1 MGAQRG
7 LPARRARAGLL
18 SSARLRAALAAV
30 AALGALGSQAPRAA
44 GAPAGRRAEASP
56 ASASTSAGAGSWSA
70 PAALGDCAA
79 AGPARAVFPRDRP
92 THATGRGAVVWSG
105 ASACPGGGS
114 TLVSAIGRDDVPGRP
129 SAARAAGAGKLS
141 LRAPLAVAPA
151 PHGQIVIAGSS
162 PASTGG
168 GRLAQGSAGGAFS
181 TLGTLAGA
189 ASQNALATGYLGDV
203 AAASPTGGAS
213 GRAGARIDVERY
225 FSHKLSPSRIVP
237 AQDGSIQALTV
248 SLDFRTDA
256 IAVWRQRGA
265 LYARDLP
272 ASGRPQP
279 TQRLAGAGPAPRVTA
294 LISDDNRAIVAW
306 ADERAGTTSV
316 YLDASSSGVRFG
328 RARLLERFAD
338 PAGLA
343 YPSTSPRL
351 VRLSSE
357 SVMMAWSGAQHGRWV
372 VRTAAIDLNGLRRIS
387 TISDARA
394 DSLLS
399 DLQPGP
405 DGEAI
410 ALWTEPQRT
419 AGGHLDVREQAVLAA
434 RGIDAFPGMTI
445 FGAPEQIVT
454 TGPNDNATLAF
465 DPATDRALAVWRGEG
480 GAVEYAIRASSHR

>member
-1 MGAQRG
+1 
-7 LPARRARAGLL
+7 L
-18 SSARLRAALAAV
+18 ARLPPALAAG
-30 AALGALGSQAPRAA
+30 AALGALGLLAPGAA
-44 GAPAGRRAEASP
+44 GAPAGAL
-56 ASASTSAGAGSWSA
+56 ASASPSVASATPGAGAWSV
-70 PAALGDCAA
+70 PAALSACAA
-79 AGPARAVFPRDRP
+79 VGPARAVFPRDKP
-92 THATGRGAVVWSG
+92 THATGRGAIVWSG
-105 ASACPGGGS
+105 ASACPGGAG
-114 TLVSAIGRDDVPGRP
+114 TLVSAIGRDDVPAMP
-129 SAARAAGAGKLS
+129 SPARAPGGAKLS
-141 LRAPLAVAPA
+141 LRPPLAVAPA
-151 PHGQIVIAGSS
+151 PHGQLVIAGSP

-168 GRLAQGSAGGAFS
+168 GQLVQGSAGGPFS

-225 FSHKLSPSRIVP
+225 FARGLSPSRIVP
-237 AQDGSIQALTV
+237 AQDGAVQALTV

-265 LYARDLP
+265 LYAHDLP

-279 TQRLAGAGPAPRVTA
+279 TQRLAGAGPAPRVAA

-306 ADERAGTTSV
+306 ADERAGATSV
-316 YLDASSSGVRFG
+316 YLDVSSEGVRFG
-328 RARLLERFAD
+328 RPRLLERFAD

-343 YPSTSPRL
+343 YPATSPRL

-357 SVMMAWSGAQHGRWV
+357 SVMMAWSGAEHGRWV

-387 TISDARA
+387 TVSDAHA

-419 AGGHLDVREQAVLAA
+419 ADGRLDVRDQALLAA
-434 RGIDAFPGMTI
+434 RGIDAYPGRTI
-445 FGAPEQIVT
+445 FAAPEQIAAA
-454 TGPNDNATLAF
+454 GPTEDATLAF
-465 DPATDRALAVWRGEG
+465 DPASDRALALWRGER
-480 GAVEYAIRASSHR
+480 GAVSYAIRASSHS